1 MSAPSAVR
9 PSGQSLPGFASGD
22 FGLAAGDVGFASG
35 DVGFATGDLAFI
47 FASAFAFVLVLM
59 NDDIAPPRDVPVRSM
74 TCAAASR
81 AFTSARIDS
90 GSGSGSVFT
99 SIIPFPL
106 THTICF
112 SGGAGHAGLPVLA
125 VLGTAPSAEAR
136 APPPTRATP
145 AGVGRRA
152 RDPGGQH
159 EDARALVRVEERAR
173 AGARRRGSSQRVSPV
188 AVLR

>member
-22 FGLAAGDVGFASG
+22 FGFAAGDVGFASG

-81 AFTSARIDS
+81 TSPTAT
-90 GSGSGSVFT
+90 T
-99 SIIPFPL
+99 S
-106 THTICF
+106 TRSTI
-112 SGGAGHAGLPVLA
+112 GNL
-125 VLGTAPSAEAR
+125 
-136 APPPTRATP
+136 
-145 AGVGRRA
+145 
-152 RDPGGQH
+152 
-159 EDARALVRVEERAR
+159 
-173 AGARRRGSSQRVSPV
+173 
-188 AVLR
+188 